1 MIATFLLTLLMV
13 LLLAGLGWAAWRLR
27 RRQRALHDRREAL
40 RKQRGAAHIREIAL
54 SAQAHTGRADI
65 AVMLLQLSIELLE
78 EALRLAPDE
87 QTIGESL
94 AQLHQL
100 IDSMQLDDRPS
111 TPVPHPESLAALTTA
126 SMQIT
131 EAIRLLVR
139 LESRGDM
146 DRGELQAMQTELRHV
161 QRTIDTRARV
171 RQELQAPSVL
181 LSAVDLPPQLEST
194 GNTRIGPLN

>member
-1 MIATFLLTLLMV
+1 MIATSLLILL
-13 LLLAGLGWAAWRLR
+13 LIILLAGLGGAAWYLR
-27 RRQRALHDRREAL
+27 RRQQVLQHRREAL

-87 QTIGESL
+87 QAVGESL

-100 IDSMQLDDRPS
+100 IDSMQLDDRPP
-111 TPVPHPESLAALTTA
+111 TPIPNPESLAELTRA

-139 LESRGDM
+139 LEARGEM
-146 DRGELQAMQTELRHV
+146 DRDELRAMQAELRHV
-161 QRTIDTRARV
+161 QHTIDARTRT
-171 RQELQAPSVL
+171 RQELQAPSAL
-181 LSAVDLPPQLEST
+181 LAAVDTSSPRESS
-194 GNTRIGPLN
+194 GNARIGPLN